1 VLVPPWMTD
10 RSVLGELSAWLS
22 RLDVHRATPEGRL
35 EVAISNDPC
44 FLPVLESAAHAVT
57 VLRIER
63 GRSHSSVGCSG
74 MPYGVEFPR
83 LETLVVRDQF
93 ETTPCAVIMASARS
107 SLRHLMLYEM
117 DMHLPMKGPGDPGRG
132 GLIDTSADSDSD
144 YDPALN
150 FGRLLSSMRYLR
162 TLELAPSVWVRCQ
175 YMQMPSIFDRTA
187 RYLPRWPSPT
197 FAPLPRHVEHI
208 RAVVQDG
215 LMIPAPSDMPR
226 DVEYVD
232 LVFHYSD
239 WTEPQQK
246 SKDEQCII
254 STLFFA
260 IPTLKQVRNISDCQ
274 DNVTERLDGVPI
286 QCRESCSSGE
296 RRAKARGEVG
306 QYVSRIQWQ
315 RIKLDM
321 RNRLDPF
328 AALGVTRSSF
338 AALGG
343 TPFAMWTSDVA
354 PGAEELPEGTPKPF
368 RDASAT
374 SSYAKIQRLDILLHN
389 TDNLGVMMDVLH
401 AHPEISTLGFEIL
414 LENPRD
420 VEVAICSRLRDWMRQ
435 ASVLERIVASDENIQ
450 MHTRSYD
457 LGGSFEPPPSYAY
470 PRIFDLCMR
479 TNAKR
484 RRDTLNRSA
493 WEVVVAALRRKGSVS
508 SSPIHMLPMHFYSI
522 ASGIGEHVGPIAS
535 LQLILDVFPAKR
547 V

>member
-1 VLVPPWMTD
+1 MLVPPWMTD

-93 ETTPCAVIMASARS
+93 ETTPCAVIMASART

-117 DMHLPMKGPGDPGRG
+117 DMHSPMKGSEDPGRG
-132 GLIDTSADSDSD
+132 GLIEPSTDSD

-150 FGRLLSSMRYLR
+150 FGRLLSGMRYLR

-226 DVEYVD
+226 DVQYVD

-274 DNVTERLDGVPI
+274 DNFTERLDGVPI
-286 QCRESCSSGE
+286 QCRESCSEGE
-296 RRAKARGEVG
+296 RRAKARGEGG
-306 QYVSRIQWQ
+306 QYYQRLSRIQWQ

-321 RNRLDPF
+321 RNRL
-328 AALGVTRSSF
+328 
-338 AALGG
+338 
-343 TPFAMWTSDVA
+343 FAMWTSDVT
-354 PGAEELPEGTPKPF
+354 PGAEELLEVTPKPS
-368 RDASAT
+368 RDADAT
-374 SSYAKIQRLDILLHN
+374 SSSAKIQRLDILLRN

-401 AHPEISTLGFEIL
+401 AHPEISTLGFDIL

-420 VEVAICSRLRDWMRQ
+420 VEAAICSRLRDWMRQ

-457 LGGSFEPPPSYAY
+457 LGGSFEPPPSYGY

-484 RRDTLNRSA
+484 RADTLDRSA

-535 LQLILDVFPAKR
+535 LQLILDVFPAER